1 MASGAKGW
9 GFKSL
14 RARFLLPLKRLAVL
28 WLALLSGPLALNA
41 SPVTLNGYYEG
52 EFVADKNRT
61 PTPWNLW
68 NPKQYFELKFSIH
81 PYPNLEAFTSLN
93 LLSNA
98 NDARLYLNQYHL
110 DLKAARAEA
119 LLFAREDRFWMDSPL
134 LHLIQTD
141 RARDDNWG
149 PKAEG
154 FRGDFWQLAG
164 FFGTTILYKFRTFRG
179 EGTLARLGRAF
190 GRENYLALVY
200 LKKDW
205 HVGPPPTYNEVSALQ
220 AQLHLSGATYFR
232 LEAAR
237 SVHPQVRLP
246 DPDPR
251 WTLFGRWDLRNVALE
266 AEIRYLTWHHLK
278 LAGSAF
284 AFGPNFTDEFSNR
297 FHPSFDH
304 EFDRQ
309 GVYAEVIYLLPYR
322 AVNLI
327 YKTRRFRT
335 RYQHP
340 VMLSE
345 PYTTWWNYG
354 EVYAEFIGGVNAR
367 MALDSWKDHLGTWN
381 HFLLEVV
388 GENRTLRVKLQYMI
402 KDIGVNTHGREVE
415 YSLGQR
421 HLFGTE
427 LRVNLTPSLQFYG
440 RAAWGLGTFRTWES
454 VFFQLAYRR
463 FQNTE
468 LFLEYG
474 DPGQTDGNLVQDWDF
489 SENPYVKPVD
499 RAKILVK
506 FWF

>member
-1 MASGAKGW
+1 MGVQVPPGALL
-9 GFKSL
+9 FTL
-14 RARFLLPLKRLAVL
+14 NHRVLPLL
-28 WLALLSGPLALNA
+28 WLLLAA
-41 SPVTLNGYYEG
+41 SPVLEASQVSLNGYYEG
-52 EFVADKNRT
+52 EFVADKGRM

-68 NPKQYFELKFSIH
+68 NPKNYFELKFTIH
-81 PYPNLEAFTSLN
+81 PYSHLEAFTSLN

-98 NDARLYLNQYHL
+98 NDARLYLNQFHL
-110 DLKAARAEA
+110 SLKTSRSEA
-119 LLFAREDRFWMDSPL
+119 LLFSREDRFWMDAPL

-154 FRGDFWQLAG
+154 FRGDFWNLAG
-164 FFGTTILYKFRTFRG
+164 FFGTGILYKFRTFRG
-179 EGTLARLGRAF
+179 EGYMARLGRNF
-190 GRENYLALVY
+190 GPQNYLAWVY

-205 HVGPPPTYNEVSALQ
+205 HVGPPPTYNEVTALQ
-220 AQLHLSGATYFR
+220 GQWHLGGATYFR

-237 SVHPQVRLP
+237 SLHPQVRLAEP
-246 DPDPR
+246 DPAWR
-251 WTLFGRWDLRNVALE
+251 LGSLDLRNWAVE
-266 AEIRYLTWHHLK
+266 AEIRYLTWHHFK
-278 LAGSAF
+278 LAGSVF
-284 AFGPNFTDEFSNR
+284 AYGPNFTDEFSNR
-297 FHPSFDH
+297 FNPSFDH
-304 EFDRQ
+304 EFDRR
-309 GVYAEVIYLLPYR
+309 GFYAEAIYLLPYR

-340 VMLSE
+340 VMLDHA
-345 PYTTWWNYG
+345 YTTWWNYG
-354 EVYAEFIGGVNAR
+354 EIYAEFIGGVNAKVS
-367 MALDSWKDHLGTWN
+367 LDSWKDNLGTWN
-381 HFLLEVV
+381 HFLFEVI
-388 GENRTLRVKLQYMI
+388 GENRAMRVKLQYMI

-468 LFLEYG
+468 VFLEYG
-474 DPGQTDGNLVQDWDF
+474 EPGQTDGNLVQDWDF
-489 SENPYVKPVD
+489 SDNPYVKPVD
-499 RAKILVK
+499 RLKVLVK